1 MLKSIRKAA
10 AAGGCPMCAPPGAD
24 QNLPLSF
31 GSSTLW
37 TPQDPTWS
45 RTFFSS
51 EFLRCSSLNITR
63 RRRCWSSQRT
73 SGCCLPWVKN
83 LWKKNLF
90 GPKGEVLK
98 GWILLKALSL
108 AVAAGDSS
116 VEAAAAHTKS
126 LLDCYP
132 PDPLSRSNWLQR

>member
-1 MLKSIRKAA
+1 MLLQEPTKI
-10 AAGGCPMCAPPGAD
+10 CPFPLAPPPSGPPRTPHGAGLFSALFALLLSEHHEITALLEFAE
-24 QNLPLSF
+24 NIWVLP
-31 GSSTLW
+31 TL
-37 TPQDPTWS
+37 
-45 RTFFSS
+45 
-51 EFLRCSSLNITR
+51 
-63 RRRCWSSQRT
+63 
-73 SGCCLPWVKN
+73 GKN

-132 PDPLSRSNWLQR
+132 PDPHSSSNWLQR

>member
-1 MLKSIRKAA
+1 MLLLSEHHEMTALLEFAENIWV
-10 AAGGCPMCAPPGAD
+10 
-24 QNLPLSF
+24 LP
-31 GSSTLW
+31 TLG
-37 TPQDPTWS
+37 Q
-45 RTFFSS
+45 
-51 EFLRCSSLNITR
+51 
-63 RRRCWSSQRT
+63 
-73 SGCCLPWVKN
+73 N

-132 PDPLSRSNWLQR
+132 PDPHSSSNWLQR